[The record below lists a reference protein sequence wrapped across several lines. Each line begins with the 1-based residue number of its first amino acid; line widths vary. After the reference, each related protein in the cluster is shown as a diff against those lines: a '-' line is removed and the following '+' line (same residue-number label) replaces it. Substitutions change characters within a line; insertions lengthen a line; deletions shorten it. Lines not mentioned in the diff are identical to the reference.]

1 VFPHNVSLIQTG
13 GQRTWIQVLSNGGM
27 ATQLAVLYILDSGCG
42 ERPINFLRDYR
53 SSWLSLGILGKF
65 MCGRNFRIG
74 DTNEGCMSVIT
85 VNEYQSVY
93 NPILIRQ

>member
-1 VFPHNVSLIQTG
+1 MYGFTHNVSLIRIG

-53 SSWLSLGILGKF
+53 SSWLSLGVLGKF
-65 MCGRNFRIG
+65 RCGRNFRIS
-74 DTNEGCMSVIT
+74 DTNEGCVSVIN
-85 VNEYQSVY
+85 VNEYQS
-93 NPILIRQ
+93 L